1 MAKKL
6 FDNIDFKAIA
16 KDAAGKTD
24 NELASQISSVTRLTD
39 KEVKQ
44 LFPEKGD
51 VATFVELMT
60 IVKSSDD
67 KNKKIKQIMNNT
79 EKFAGIVVTL
89 LGKII

>member
-1 MAKKL
+1 MPKNWKDL
-6 FDNIDFKAIA
+6 DFKAIA
-16 KDAAGKTD
+16 EDSAKKTD
-24 NELASQISSVTRLTD
+24 SALATQISSLTSLTD
-39 KEVKQ
+39 AEVKK
-44 LFPEKGD
+44 LFPEKAD
-51 VATFVELMT
+51 VAKFIELMT